1 MHDCQWAQPYRF
13 HGNGCARRKR
23 QVDFYP
29 IKCAAP
35 LCHLWDR
42 LLLPRQLFPK
52 KRFYSTCG
60 RVTNGW
66 YVALEGSSSG
76 IPLSCQLAKSD
87 GSTPSR
93 DTFGIAYDSHGLLV
107 WVRKDDVDPI
117 RDPELM
123 LSVDGHSIGR
133 FPVDTVLVN
142 PNIQAMIGA
151 RLSAFQQ
158 RPLLAALGHAKRV
171 EIKTNTFVLQF
182 DLAGIDT
189 AIKQL
194 FECTNNLPR

>member
-1 MHDCQWAQPYRF
+1 MCSTKKASRF
-13 HGNGCARRKR
+13 LPHKMRR
-23 QVDFYP
+23 
-29 IKCAAP
+29 AA
-35 LCHLWDR
+35 LSFVGST
-42 LLLPRQLFPK
+42 LFAAAAISQEAVLHHVWP
-52 KRFYSTCG
+52 G
-60 RVTNGW
+60 TNGW